1 MGATRVSSAVSTL
14 KRQFW
19 TARQG
24 IKATCWAC
32 SQLAPR
38 GQLGIWCTPL
48 HIPVC
53 TTLFGS
59 PSKNQDADGRRHQ
72 RAACGSA
79 SQAAQ
84 GPPPLNCC
92 WPTGGARPWG
102 WGSAWREVLVRI
114 QGVPQWA
121 ALTDRWRHS
130 GGGGCRQRCRRHR
143 MPRSKFCLLTLRG
156 CVSACPPAARCMCP
170 PAASPLCPPRLASG
184 LQACS
189 ATVAPSPRQGLD
201 SQARGAGW
209 QPAGCRM
216 QCGAGSDT
224 VLCGSC
230 RSENSVDKPQR
241 VIHWA
246 AAVMWAMICRIPR
259 HPASPMLLW
268 GTEASPPCR
277 RSCSRAAP
285 SRPAAAALQW
295 GMQRRHLPAKQRQE

>member
-156 CVSACPPAARCMCP
+156 CVSACPPAASP
-170 PAASPLCPPRLASG
+170 PTSDSCASASTSAAVIGERSTMTTVTLSRLPRSTAARVS
-184 LQACS
+184 
-189 ATVAPSPRQGLD
+189 TVAATRAALCRAAGRQRAQG
-201 SQARGAGW
+201 GKG
-209 QPAGCRM
+209 
-216 QCGAGSDT
+216 
-224 VLCGSC
+224 
-230 RSENSVDKPQR
+230 RSE
-241 VIHWA
+241 HA
-246 AAVMWAMICRIPR
+246 AGR
-259 HPASPMLLW
+259 
-268 GTEASPPCR
+268 
-277 RSCSRAAP
+277 
-285 SRPAAAALQW
+285 
-295 GMQRRHLPAKQRQE
+295 